1 VTPRRECASDSRAEA
16 AWMAD
21 LMDIGAF
28 LWTCSFEKIDNG
40 GGQ

>member
-1 VTPRRECASDSRAEA
+1 
-16 AWMAD
+16 MAD